1 MERIH
6 AAVENI
12 SFANPLKKPATEK
25 AKMTL
30 KENQSITNIR
40 IKIFF

>member
-1 MERIH
+1 MHNQRELRSKNF
-6 AAVENI
+6 ENI

-30 KENQSITNIR
+30 KENQSITNI
-40 IKIFF
+40 